1 MLSAITQVILQR
13 LLNFVEIVFDQTTPQ
28 DLGKTPRVLKKCQQ
42 GCHFYKVTQN
52 FIKINM

>member
-1 MLSAITQVILQR
+1 MLSATTQVVLQR
-13 LLNFVEIVFDQTTPQ
+13 LSNFVEIVFDETTPQ